1 VGAGSAHDD
10 LSLTSSR
17 ADAFRPDT
25 VDPQSWHAV
34 GMTINISFDRR
45 TPIEIED
52 DDDSKVAIVD
62 GVLVVTQPDGS
73 RTLYSPA
80 SWLYI
85 TEPADSGDRVRVI
98 GL

>member
-1 VGAGSAHDD
+1 
-10 LSLTSSR
+10 
-17 ADAFRPDT
+17 
-25 VDPQSWHAV
+25 
-34 GMTINISFDRR
+34 MTIIISFDRR
-45 TPIEIED
+45 TPIDIED

-85 TEPADSGDRVRVI
+85 TEPADLRNRVEVI